1 MRRLDN
7 IDIRLLRV
15 FTALADADGFAEAQI
30 ALNLSQSTLSTHL
43 ADLEKRLGGRLCDRG
58 RQQFKLTELGRA
70 TYEASMKL
78 FRDLEEFNRSV
89 SLANG
94 NLAGRLRLGVCDG
107 IFSTPQLSISR
118 AISEFLPVDSEI
130 FIDLVLGTAPDL
142 EQRIADGERDIVIGP
157 LSQRVSGVE
166 YVDYYAEPH
175 NLYCG
180 RGHRLFTLPDD
191 QIDRKDVEAARF
203 SVRRYRHFD
212 DLYYFGHSRAGASIE
227 AMEAQLMLILSGRFI
242 GFLPSQLAEL
252 WVAKGELRPILEK
265 THSFDST
272 HTIAYRRRLVE
283 ATLVDS
289 FLEVLIR
296 IRDEIANDTAS
307 TRRQWK

>member
-15 FTALADADGFAEAQI
+15 FTALADANGFAEAQI

-43 ADLEKRLGGRLCDRG
+43 ADLEKRLGGRLCERG
-58 RQQFKLTELGRA
+58 RQQFKLTELGKA

-78 FRDLEEFNRSV
+78 FRDLDEFNQRVSV
-89 SLANG
+89 ANG
-94 NLAGRLRLGVCDG
+94 NLTGRLRLGACDG
-107 IFSTPQLSISR
+107 IFNTPQLSISR
-118 AISEFLPVDSEI
+118 AISEFLPHDSEI
-130 FIDLVLGTAPDL
+130 FIDLVLGTAPEL

-157 LSQRVSGVE
+157 LSQRVPGIE
-166 YVDYYAEPH
+166 YVDYYSEPH

-180 RGHRLFTLPDD
+180 RGHPLFTVPDD
-191 QIDRKDVEAARF
+191 QIDRRDVEAARF

-242 GFLPSQLAEL
+242 GFLPTHLAEP
-252 WVAKGELRPILEK
+252 WVSKGELRPILEK

-272 HTIAYRRRLVE
+272 HTIGYRRQSVGSALVE
-283 ATLVDS
+283 R

-296 IRDEIANDTAS
+296 MRSETAQGEGTS
-307 TRRQWK
+307 RRRWK